1 MHHHKKALK
10 RASAKKMLD
19 YETRFAELHSKALA
33 LGLSRKELF
42 ELPSVK
48 ILQRVGSSP
57 SLTQLLSQVGGFIRT
72 VKPSRR
78 CVRFLLALL
87 VVVVTVQFWYY
98 SLHTQKGWVSLFV
111 ERNKLESEPC
121 IVDMPPK
128 IQNAMMPPVDCT
140 ICKNLKKVSRRSSLS
155 RYDFETEYAYTGIP
169 VVVTDG
175 ASNWTALQTFS
186 LSFFENVYQNAAFKM
201 SRNACQFF
209 PYKTE
214 FRSLEEVFSMSAERS
229 RLPWYIGWSN
239 CNPSVAN
246 VLRKHYQTP
255 YFLPAYSEGST
266 LDWIFMGSPGYG
278 AHLHIDHVGKPS
290 WQAQIKG
297 KKLWTLKPVPECYS
311 TCHELQVVVH
321 PGEIFVVDSNL
332 WYHKTE
338 ILGNDLSIAI
348 GSEYD

>member
-1 MHHHKKALK
+1 
-10 RASAKKMLD
+10 MLD

-239 CNPSVAN
+239 CNPS
-246 VLRKHYQTP
+246 
-255 YFLPAYSEGST
+255 
-266 LDWIFMGSPGYG
+266 YG